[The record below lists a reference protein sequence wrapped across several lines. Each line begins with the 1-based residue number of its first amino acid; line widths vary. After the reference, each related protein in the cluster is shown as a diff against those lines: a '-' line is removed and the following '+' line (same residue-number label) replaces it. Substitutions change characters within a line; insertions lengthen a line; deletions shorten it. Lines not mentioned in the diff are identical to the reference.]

1 MSSAAI
7 VENGRALTKALRDAG
22 RLDLLTTVA
31 EALTK
36 GGYDDPTIAVDT
48 KSSTAKAVVDGGLA
62 LAKALRDERQ
72 FGLLTTIAEALING
86 GYDDP
91 TIVRFYAQGLLD
103 SRQAEKAEPVL
114 TALADK
120 LPRDAFEFGEATG
133 LIGRAWKQVFFD
145 SPDQSSPPAR
155 HALAEAFSK
164 YRFGYETQNTWLGL
178 NVLALAAY
186 ARRKGIALDGA
197 IDERALALKLLA
209 QLDATPPQQRD
220 NWYYAS
226 RAEAYLG
233 LGDLEAVEMHI
244 GAYVRS
250 EATTAFALAGTL
262 RQFTDLWQL
271 DQQGE
276 RGRGIVQALRAG
288 LLGLKPSGRV
298 ELSSDQVRQTLVET
312 KPSSVQLQKILGND
326 GVKTYEWMLR
336 GLTTARSVGVIRA
349 EGKRIGT
356 GFLVRGGDFMPALG
370 DDRIVVTN
378 AHVISDPRCC
388 EQAVSH
394 RDASIMFEAVDMVR
408 RYAFEKILW
417 QHCELDCTLLRLSAK
432 PDGIEPLVIARDPLP
447 TLPIGDGPAARRVR
461 VYVIGYPGGRDLA
474 FSLQDNEL
482 LDHEG
487 PPEGHPPNPLVCRI
501 QYRAPT
507 EPGSSG
513 SPVFNASYWR
523 VIALHH
529 AGYEAMGRLN
539 GVAGRWPANEGIWI
553 QSIIAAACKIA
564 S

>member
-7 VENGRALTKALRDAG
+7 VESGRALAKALRDA
-22 RLDLLTTVA
+22 RRFDLLTTIA

-36 GGYDDPTIAVDT
+36 GGYDDPTIVVDT
-48 KSSTAKAVVDGGLA
+48 MSSPANAIVESGRA

-72 FGLLTTIAEALING
+72 FDLLTTVGEALVKG

-91 TIVRFYAQGLLD
+91 TIVRLYAQGLID
-103 SRQAEKAEPVL
+103 SRQADKAVPVL

-120 LPRDAFEFGEATG
+120 LSRDSFEFGEATG
-133 LIGRAWKQVFFD
+133 LIGGAWKQVFFD

-155 HALAEAFSK
+155 AALAQAFAK
-164 YRFGYETQNTWLGL
+164 YRFGYETQNTWHGL
-178 NVLALAAY
+178 NVLALADY
-186 ARRKGIALDGA
+186 ARRKGITLDGA
-197 IDERALALKLLA
+197 IDERALALQLLG

-220 NWYYAS
+220 NWYHAS

-250 EATTAFALAGTL
+250 EATNAFALAGTL

-276 RGRGIVQALRAG
+276 QGRGIVQALRAA
-288 LLGLKPSGRV
+288 LLGLKRSGRL
-298 ELSSDQVRQTLVET
+298 ELPSDQVRQTLVET
-312 KPSSVQLQKILGND
+312 KPSEAQLQKILGND
-326 GVKTYEWMLR
+326 GVKTYEWLLK
-336 GLTTARSVGVIRA
+336 GLTSARSVGVIRA
-349 EGKRIGT
+349 EGSRIGT
-356 GFLVRGGDFMPALG
+356 GFLVRGGDFIPALG

-378 AHVISDPRCC
+378 AHVVSDPPCY
-388 EQAVSH
+388 EEAVSH
-394 RDASIMFEAVDMVR
+394 RDASITFEAVDTR
-408 RYAFEKILW
+408 RGYPFERILW
-417 QHCELDCTLLRLSAK
+417 QHCDLDCTLLRLKAV

-447 TLPIGDGPAARRVR
+447 AVPKGDGPAARRAR

-487 PPEGHPPNPLVCRI
+487 PPDGHPSNPAVCRV

-523 VIALHH
+523 VVALHH
-529 AGYEAMGRLN
+529 AGDAAMDRLN
-539 GVAGRWPANEGIWI
+539 GVVGKWPANEGIWI
-553 QSIIAAACKIA
+553 QSIVAAARG
-564 S
+564 

>member
-1 MSSAAI
+1 MRSAVNEI
-7 VENGRALTKALRDAG
+7 VDKGR
-22 RLDLLTTVA
+22 
-31 EALTK
+31 
-36 GGYDDPTIAVDT
+36 
-48 KSSTAKAVVDGGLA
+48 A

-72 FGLLTTIAEALING
+72 FGLLTTIAEALTKG

-91 TIVRFYAQGLLD
+91 TIIRLYAQGLID
-103 SRQAEKAEPVL
+103 SGQAEKAVPVL

-133 LIGRAWKQVFFD
+133 LIGRAWKQIFFD
-145 SPDQSSPPAR
+145 CQDQSSPRAR
-155 HALAEAFSK
+155 EALAQAFAN
-164 YRFGYETQNTWLGL
+164 YRFGYDTLPAGNTWLGL
-178 NVLALAAY
+178 NVLALTAY
-186 ARRKGIALDGA
+186 ARRVGVSLERAP
-197 IDERALALKLLA
+197 DERALALKLLA

-220 NWYYAS
+220 NWYHAS

-250 EATTAFALAGTL
+250 EATNAFALGGTL

-276 RGRGIVQALRAG
+276 RGRGIIQALRAA
-288 LLGLKPSGRV
+288 LLGLKTGGRLELPSQ
-298 ELSSDQVRQTLVET
+298 QVRQTLVEA
-312 KPSSVQLQKILGND
+312 KPTDAQLQKILGND
-326 GVKTYEWMLR
+326 GVKTYEWLLK
-336 GLTTARSVGVIRA
+336 GLTAARAVGVIRDA
-349 EGKRIGT
+349 DGTRIGT
-356 GFLVRGGDFMPALG
+356 GFLVRGGDFIPALE
-370 DDRIVVTN
+370 DERIAVTN
-378 AHVISDPRCC
+378 AHVSVLP
-388 EQAVSH
+388 
-394 RDASIMFEAVDMVR
+394 RDATITFEAVDVGH
-408 RYAFEKILW
+408 RYGFTNVLW
-417 QHCELDCTLLRLSAK
+417 EHEDLDCTLLRLGTV
-432 PDGIEPLVIARDPLP
+432 PDKIEPLVLARDPLP
-447 TLPIGDGPAARRVR
+447 PVPKEDGTAARRVR

-487 PPEGHPPNPLVCRI
+487 PPQGHPPNPAVCRV

-529 AGYEAMGRLN
+529 AGDTAMDRLN
-539 GVAGRWPANEGIWI
+539 GVAEKWPANEGIWI
-553 QSIIAAACKIA
+553 QSIVAAARVA
-564 S
+564 PLP

>member
-1 MSSAAI
+1 MSLAAI
-7 VENGRALTKALRDAG
+7 VENGRALAKALRDAG

-31 EALTK
+31 EALSK
-36 GGYDDPTIAVDT
+36 GGYDDPAVVVDT
-48 KSSTAKAVVDGGLA
+48 TSSAANAVVDSGRA

-72 FGLLTTIAEALING
+72 FGLLTTIGEALIKG

-91 TIVRFYAQGLLD
+91 TIVRLYAQGLID
-103 SRQAEKAEPVL
+103 SRQAEKAVPVL

-120 LPRDAFEFGEATG
+120 LPRDASEFSEATG

-145 SPDQSSPPAR
+145 SQDQSSSAAR
-155 HALAEAFSK
+155 QALAQAFAK

-186 ARRKGIALDGA
+186 AKREGIALEGG
-197 IDERALALKLLA
+197 IDERELALQLLA
-209 QLDATPPQQRD
+209 QLDATPLQQRD
-220 NWYYAS
+220 NWYHAS

-250 EATTAFALAGTL
+250 EATNAFALAGTL

-276 RGRGIVQALRAG
+276 RGHGIVQSLRAG
-288 LLGLKPSGRV
+288 LLGLKPSGRL
-298 ELSSDQVRQTLVET
+298 ELPSDQVHQSLVET
-312 KPSSVQLQKILGND
+312 KPSDAQLQKILGSD
-326 GVKTYEWMLR
+326 GVKTYEWMLK

-356 GFLVRGGDFMPALG
+356 GFLVRGGDFTPALG
-370 DDRIVVTN
+370 DDLMVVTN

-394 RDASIMFEAVDMVR
+394 RDACITFEAVDVVR

-417 QHCELDCTLLRLSAK
+417 QHCELDCVLLRLSAK

-447 TLPIGDGPAARRVR
+447 TVPTGDGPAARRVR

-487 PPEGHPPNPLVCRI
+487 PPEGRPPNPLVCRI

-529 AGYEAMGRLN
+529 AGGEAVDRLN
-539 GVAGRWPANEGIWI
+539 GLAGRWPANEGIWI
-553 QSIIAAACKIA
+553 QSIIAAARG
-564 S
+564 

>member
-1 MSSAAI
+1 MSAAAI
-7 VENGRALTKALRDAG
+7 VENGRALAKALRDA
-22 RLDLLTTVA
+22 RQFSLLTTVA

-36 GGYDDPTIAVDT
+36 GGYDDPTIV
-48 KSSTAKAVVDGGLA
+48 
-62 LAKALRDERQ
+62 
-72 FGLLTTIAEALING
+72 LLH
-86 GYDDP
+86 
-91 TIVRFYAQGLLD
+91 AQGLID
-103 SRQAEKAEPVL
+103 SGQADKAVHML

-133 LIGRAWKQVFFD
+133 LIGRAWKQIFFD
-145 SPDQSSPPAR
+145 AQDKADVNAR
-155 HALAEAFSK
+155 AALAQAFAK
-164 YRFGYETQNTWLGL
+164 YRFGYETPPGINTWLGL

-186 ARRKGIALDGA
+186 ARREGITLDGP
-197 IDERALALKLLA
+197 IDERTLALKLLA

-220 NWYYAS
+220 NWYHAS

-233 LGDLEAVEMHI
+233 FGDLEAVEMHI

-250 EATTAFALAGTL
+250 EATNAFELAGTL

-271 DQQGE
+271 DRQGE
-276 RGRGIVQALRAG
+276 QGRGIVQALRAG
-288 LLGLKPSGRV
+288 LLGLKSSGRL
-298 ELSSDQVRQTLVET
+298 ELPSDQVRQTLVET
-312 KPSSVQLQKILGND
+312 KPSDAQLQKILGNG
-326 GVKTYEWMLR
+326 GVKTYEWMLK
-336 GLTTARSVGVIRA
+336 GLTSARSVGVIRA
-349 EGKRIGT
+349 EGRRIGT
-356 GFLVRGGDFMPALG
+356 GFLVRGGDFTPALG

-388 EQAVSH
+388 EKAVSH
-394 RDASIMFEAVDMVR
+394 QDASITFEAVDTTR
-408 RYAFEKILW
+408 RYSFEGILW
-417 QHCELDCTLLRLSAK
+417 QHCDLDCTLLRLEAV
-432 PDGIEPLVIARDPLP
+432 PNGIEPLVIARDPLP
-447 TLPIGDGPAARRVR
+447 TIPKGDGPATRRVR

-487 PPEGHPPNPLVCRI
+487 PPDGHPPNPVVCRV

-529 AGYEAMGRLN
+529 AGAEAMGRLN
-539 GVAGRWPANEGIWI
+539 EVAGKWPANEGVWI
-553 QSIIAAACKIA
+553 QSIVAAVRA
-564 S
+564 SAAFA